1 MTHKKSGRVIRVR
14 VYPQYPLLVVK
25 GDRIRAILGMRE
37 QKLRPNVT
45 VCAARPRIL
54 HMHVKAVDNYPKQ
67 KAHDSPEK
75 LFQLII
81 NTFVQSY
88 DCTIMLIKIKTLSHI

>member
-14 VYPQYPLLVVK
+14 VDPQYPLLIVK
-25 GDRIRAILGMRE
+25 GDRIRAILRMRE

-45 VCAARPRIL
+45 VGAARPRIL
-54 HMHVKAVDNYPKQ
+54 HMHVKTVDNYPKQ
-67 KAHDSPEK
+67 KAHDPPEK
-75 LFQLII
+75 QFQLII